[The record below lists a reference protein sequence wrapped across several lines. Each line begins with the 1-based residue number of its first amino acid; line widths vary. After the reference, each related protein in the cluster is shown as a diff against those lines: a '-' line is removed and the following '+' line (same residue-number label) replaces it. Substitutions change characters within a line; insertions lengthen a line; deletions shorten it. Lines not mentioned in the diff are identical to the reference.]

1 MNNNLN
7 ILTVDLEEWFV
18 VEILS
23 GRYERNEWTRL
34 PSTVVKNCHR
44 LLELFHKKEVRATW
58 FVLGWIAEH
67 YPDLVREISDY
78 GHEIGCHS
86 YEHVRADKLGP
97 ERFREDTERAVTAIV
112 NAVGIRPMGYRAP
125 SWSLNASTPWAFEI
139 LAEMGFTYDS
149 SIFPIKHDLYG
160 MPTGPRQ
167 MFKMSFDNGNF
178 LYEIPSST
186 LRIFGKNIPV
196 SGGGYLRH
204 SPYWYMRM
212 MVRKLNKAG
221 QPVMIYLHPWE
232 IDPDLPRIQN
242 LTPVQ
247 KFRTYGS
254 TSLFKYKLERLLSD
268 FDFINAADYIA
279 VKTRRKIGF
288 ER

>member
-1 MNNNLN
+1 MSNNLN

-23 GRYERNEWTRL
+23 GRYGVNDWPQL

-44 LLELFHKKEVRATW
+44 LLELFHKKEVHATW
-58 FVLGWIAEH
+58 FVLGWIAEY
-67 YPDLVREISDY
+67 YPDLIREIHDY

-86 YEHVRADKLGP
+86 YEHNRVDKMGP
-97 ERFREDTERAVTAIV
+97 ELFREDTERAIEAIV
-112 NAVGIRPMGYRAP
+112 KAIDVHPMGYRAP
-125 SWSLNASTPWAFEI
+125 SWSINASTPWAFET
-139 LAEMGFTYDS
+139 LAELGFTYDS

-186 LRIFGKNIPV
+186 LRIFGRNIPV

-212 MVRKLNKAG
+212 MVKKLNKSG